1 MSKRHRKSKEF
12 KSSQSG
18 EDGPFEPDDYGLYK
32 APKGKKLKGRDRRKS
47 IKRAFYDE

>member
-12 KSSQSG
+12 RNSQSG